1 MYVTQKLSQ
10 TALVALLGLPVCQ
23 GAAAATTELVAS
35 AESHS
40 IEQFD
45 LTGKW
50 IRTFA
55 STGPWVPR
63 DLAVDGTGNVYV
75 ATSSGDIL
83 RFNRNGKPHEPM
95 NFPIPI
101 GTNTIESLIFDM
113 VGNLYAPTHFGDFA
127 RSGYTV
133 SIYKFTPAQ
142 LAAATPVGTILVNTT
157 LVRANQMAFDKGG
170 NLCVADF
177 TGTVECYNSSSGATV
192 SPPYT
197 PEMGGAQPLGIGF
210 DVHDRLIAS
219 STFVDT
225 VLREPA
231 AHTGPLKILTSGLT
245 PALEYLT
252 LDSAGFIYVGSW
264 HDSNSRAT
272 TCGNLYACIDSD
284 FHTDVIYKIDPIS
297 GRAMPFINSHIWGPN
312 RMVFYEY

>member
-10 TALVALLGLPVCQ
+10 TALVALLGLAVCQ

-45 LTGKW
+45 PTGKW
-50 IRTFA
+50 IGTFA
-55 STGPWVPR
+55 STGPWEPR
-63 DLAVDGTGNVYV
+63 DLAVDLTGDVYV
-75 ATSSGDIL
+75 ATSTTTIM
-83 RFNRNGKPHEPM
+83 RFNSNGKPYAPGPT
-95 NFPIPI
+95 FTLPIS
-101 GTNTIESLIFDM
+101 GNTIESLIFDGK
-113 VGNLYAPTHFGDFA
+113 GNLYVASHFGT
-127 RSGYTV
+127 SHLTV
-133 SIYKFTPAQ
+133 SIYKFTPSQ
-142 LAAATPVGTILVNTT
+142 LKAAAPVGVVLANTT
-157 LVRANQMAFDKGG
+157 LGRADQMAFDKSG

-177 TGTVECYNSSSGATV
+177 IAPNTVECYNSSSGATV

-197 PEMGGAQPLGIGF
+197 PEMAGAQPLGIGF

-231 AHTGPLKILTSGLT
+231 AHTGPLEILTSGLT

-264 HDSNSRAT
+264 HGANTRFVG
-272 TCGNLYACIDSD
+272 CPFYACAD
-284 FHTDVIYKIDPIS
+284 FDFTSDVIYKINPTT
-297 GRAMPFINSHIWGPN
+297 RTFTPFINSHNWGPT
-312 RMVFYEY
+312 RMVFYEF

>member
-1 MYVTQKLSQ
+1 LF
-10 TALVALLGLPVCQ
+10 GLAVCQ

-40 IEQFD
+40 IERFD
-45 LTGKW
+45 LNGKW
-50 IRTFA
+50 IGTFA

-83 RFNRNGKPHEPM
+83 RFNQNGKPYEPM
-95 NFPIPI
+95 NFKIPI
-101 GTNTIESLIFDM
+101 STNTIESLIFDKA
-113 VGNLYAPTHFGDFA
+113 GNLYAPTHFGNFA
-127 RSGYTV
+127 LSGYTV
-133 SIYKFTPAQ
+133 SIYKFTPPQ

-177 TGTVECYNSSSGATV
+177 TGTVECYNSNSGATV
-192 SPPYT
+192 LPPV
-197 PEMGGAQPLGIGF
+197 GGAQPLGIGF
-210 DVHDRLIAS
+210 DLHDRLIAS

-231 AHTGPLKILTSGLT
+231 AHTGP
-245 PALEYLT
+245 
-252 LDSAGFIYVGSW
+252 
-264 HDSNSRAT
+264 
-272 TCGNLYACIDSD
+272 
-284 FHTDVIYKIDPIS
+284 
-297 GRAMPFINSHIWGPN
+297 
-312 RMVFYEY
+312 